1 MGRTRGWLTAGLMVA
16 AAFGLATWISGAF
29 LLPLVL
35 KSGAD
40 RWAVASALGV
50 AVAALAAMW
59 GQQWAMRDSSSESA
73 ASATEGRSITAGHDI
88 SGIAS
93 TGDNTTNTQYK

>member
-1 MGRTRGWLTAGLMVA
+1 MDRARRWLIAGLTVA
-16 AAFGLATWISGAF
+16 LSFGVATWVSGAF

-40 RWAVASALGV
+40 RWVVASALGV
-50 AVAALAAMW
+50 AIAALVALW
-59 GQQWAMRDSSSESA
+59 GQQWAMHDSPAELGTSA
-73 ASATEGRSITAGHDI
+73 AEARSISAGQDI

-93 TGDNTTNTQYK
+93 TGDDATNIQRR